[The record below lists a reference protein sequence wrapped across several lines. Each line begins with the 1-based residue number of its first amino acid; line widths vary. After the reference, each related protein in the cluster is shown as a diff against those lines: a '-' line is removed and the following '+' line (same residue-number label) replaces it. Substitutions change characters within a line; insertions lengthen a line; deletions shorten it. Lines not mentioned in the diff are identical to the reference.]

1 MSAGSALILAAG
13 KGTRMRSVR
22 PKVLHTLAGIA
33 MIDLVVDAIRGAGA
47 TPTVVVSRDADTVRE
62 HLDGVA
68 TVVQDPP
75 LGTGHAVQVALPVLP
90 GEGEAFIVYGDTP
103 LLRAETLRQMQQLH
117 RERGAVL
124 TLLSARVPPPSAYG
138 IVERATDGTVTRI
151 VETKPDPELQRTSAE
166 RNLGAYVVDLSWLRR
181 AAPRLQRNASGEV
194 YLTDLPALA
203 AADGKVVAAFCLDDP
218 REGMGVNSRDEL
230 AAAEALLRARIRER
244 HMLAGVT
251 LRDPASTFID
261 AGVSIGEDTE
271 LLPGTILEGQ
281 TRIGRGCVIGPRSR
295 LRDTI
300 VGDRSRIGES
310 YLEGATLEE
319 EVSIGPYCH
328 IRTGTYLAR
337 GVDILDHAEIKNSR
351 LGRGTKVH
359 HFSYLGD
366 ATIGADVNVGAGT
379 ITANYD
385 GKKKLATVIE
395 DGVFLGVDTMLVAP
409 VRIGR
414 RAKTGAGAVVT
425 KDVAPGMLAVGVP
438 ARAIK
443 RVVPEADLQ

>member
-1 MSAGSALILAAG
+1 MAAIALILAAG
-13 KGTRMRSVR
+13 KGTRMRSTR
-22 PKVLHTLAGIA
+22 PKVLHALAGTP
-33 MIDLVVDAIRGAGA
+33 MIDLVIDAVRACGA
-47 TPTVVVSRDADTVRE
+47 TPIVVVSREADDLRR
-62 HLDGVA
+62 HLGGVK
-68 TVVQDPP
+68 TIVQDPL
-75 LGTGHAVQVALPVLP
+75 LGTGHAVQVALSALP
-90 GEGEAFIVYGDTP
+90 REGEAFIVYGDTP
-103 LLRAETLRQMQQLH
+103 LLRAETLREMQALH
-117 RERGAVL
+117 HDRGAVV

-138 IVERATDGTVTRI
+138 IVERAKDGAVHRI
-151 VETKPDPELQRTSAE
+151 VETKPDPQLQRAEAE
-166 RNLGAYVVDLSWLRR
+166 RNLGAYVVDLAWLHR
-181 AAPRLQRNASGEV
+181 AAPRLERNATGEV

-203 AADGKVVAAFCLDDP
+203 TADGKPVAAYCLEDH
-218 REGMGVNSRDEL
+218 REGMGVNSRVEL
-230 AAAEALLRARIRER
+230 AVAEALLRERIREQ

-261 AGVSIGEDTE
+261 AGVTIAEDTE
-271 LLPGTILEGQ
+271 LLAGTILEGE
-281 TRIGRGCVIGPRSR
+281 TRIGRGCVIGPRAR
-295 LRDTI
+295 VRDTI

-310 YLEGATLEE
+310 YIEGAILEE

-328 IRTGTYLAR
+328 IRKGTHLER

-379 ITANYD
+379 VTANYD
-385 GKKKLATVIE
+385 GTKKLATVIE
-395 DGVFLGVDTMLVAP
+395 DGVFLGVDTMIVAP

-443 RVVPEADLQ
+443 RVVPEGELR